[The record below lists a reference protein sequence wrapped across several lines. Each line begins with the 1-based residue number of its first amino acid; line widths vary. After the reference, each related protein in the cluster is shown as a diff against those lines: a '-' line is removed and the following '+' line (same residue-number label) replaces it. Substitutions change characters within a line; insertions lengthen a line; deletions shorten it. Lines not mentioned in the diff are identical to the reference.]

1 MPVLSVIIPA
11 YNEELNIEL
20 AAETVTGLLKK
31 EQIDCEIIFID
42 DGSKDKTYEK
52 ICQCAEKYS
61 EVRGLTFSRNFG
73 KEAAIYAGLQES
85 KGDCAVVLDCD
96 LQFPPEKMLEMYSLW
111 QEGFEVVEGVKA
123 DRGRESLFYKLFAKS
138 FYKLM
143 SYFVGVDMQSTSD
156 FKLIDRKV
164 IDALLSLPERNTF
177 FRALSF
183 WSGFKSTQIEF
194 QVRDREN
201 GKSKWSF
208 KGLAKYAISNVTS
221 FTTAPLQLIT
231 VFGSI
236 LLLFMGGMSIQTL
249 VRFFLG
255 QSAEGFTTVIVLLLL
270 IGGSLMMALGIIGYY
285 IARIYEEV
293 KGRPRYII
301 SKKTKEEK
309 DDK

>member
-1 MPVLSVIIPA
+1 MLSVIIPS

-20 AAETVTGLLKK
+20 AAKTVLELLRK
-31 EQIDCEIIFID
+31 EQIDCELIFID
-42 DGSKDKTYEK
+42 DGSKDKTFEK
-52 ICQCAEKYS
+52 ISECSKKYR
-61 EVRGLTFSRNFG
+61 EVKGLNFSRNFG
-73 KEAAIYAGLQES
+73 KEAAIYAGLEES

-96 LQFPPEKMLEMYSLW
+96 LQFPPEKMIEMYSLW
-111 QEGFEVVEGVKA
+111 QEGFEVVEGIKT
-123 DRGRESLFYKLFAKS
+123 DRGNEGIFYKLFAKS
-138 FYKLM
+138 FYKMM

-183 WSGFKSTQIEF
+183 WSGFKSTQVEF

-208 KGLAKYAISNVTS
+208 KKLTKYAVSNITS

-236 LLLFMGGMSIQTL
+236 LLLFLGGMSVQTL

-255 QSAEGFTTVIVLLLL
+255 QSAEGFTTVILLLLL

-301 SKKTKEEK
+301 SKKTDEEK
-309 DDK
+309 DK

>member
-1 MPVLSVIIPA
+1 MLSVIIPS

-20 AAETVTGLLKK
+20 AAETVLELMKK
-31 EQIDCEIIFID
+31 EQIDCELIFID
-42 DGSKDKTYEK
+42 DGSKDKTFEK
-52 ICQCAEKYS
+52 ISECSKKYR
-61 EVRGLTFSRNFG
+61 EVKGLNFSRNFG
-73 KEAAIYAGLQES
+73 KEAAIYAGLEES
-85 KGDCAVVLDCD
+85 KGDCAVILDCD
-96 LQFPPEKMLEMYSLW
+96 LQFPPEKIIEMYSLW
-111 QEGFEVVEGVKA
+111 QDGFEVVEGIKT
-123 DRGRESLFYKLFAKS
+123 DRGNEGIFYRLFAKS
-138 FYKLM
+138 FYNIM

-156 FKLIDRKV
+156 FKLVDRKV

-183 WSGFKSTQIEF
+183 WSGFKSTQVEF
-194 QVRDREN
+194 QVRDRKN

-208 KGLAKYAISNVTS
+208 KKLTKYAVSNITS

-236 LLLFMGGMSIQTL
+236 LLLFLGGMSVQTL

-255 QSAEGFTTVIVLLLL
+255 QSAEGFTTVILLLLL

-301 SKKTKEEK
+301 SKKTDEEK
-309 DDK
+309 DK

>member
-1 MPVLSVIIPA
+1 MLSVIIPA

-52 ICQCAEKYS
+52 ICECAEKYS

-85 KGDCAVVLDCD
+85 KGDCAVILDCD

-123 DRGRESLFYKLFAKS
+123 DRGKESLFYKLFAKS
-138 FYKLM
+138 FYKMM
-143 SYFVGVDMQSTSD
+143 SYFIGVDMQSTSD

-194 QVRDREN
+194 VVRDREN

-208 KGLAKYAISNVTS
+208 RSLTKYAISNVTS

-236 LLLFMGGMSIQTL
+236 LLLFLGGMSIQTL

-255 QSAEGFTTVIVLLLL
+255 QSAEGFTTVILLLLL

-301 SKKTKEEK
+301 SEKTKENKDEK
-309 DDK
+309 

>member
-1 MPVLSVIIPA
+1 MLSVIIPS

-20 AAETVTGLLKK
+20 AAETVINLLKN
-31 EQIDCEIIFID
+31 ENIPCELIFVD
-42 DGSKDKTYEK
+42 DGSKDKTFEK
-52 ICQCAEKYS
+52 ICECAEKYD
-61 EVRGLTFSRNFG
+61 VVKGLTFSRNFG

-85 KGDCAVVLDCD
+85 KGDCAVILDCD
-96 LQFPPEKMLEMYSLW
+96 LQFPPEKIIEMYSLW
-111 QEGFEVVEGVKA
+111 QEGFEIVEGVKS
-123 DRGRESLFYKLFAKS
+123 DRGNESIFYKLFAKS

-143 SYFVGVDMQSTSD
+143 SYFIGVDMQSTSD

-164 IDALLSLPERNTF
+164 IDTLLALPERNTF

-183 WSGFKSTQIEF
+183 WSGFKSIQVEF
-194 QVRDREN
+194 EVRERKN
-201 GKSKWSF
+201 GKSKWSL
-208 KGLAKYAISNVTS
+208 KGLTKYAISNVTS

-236 LLLFMGGMSIQTL
+236 LLIFLAGMSVQTL
-249 VRFFLG
+249 VRFLLG
-255 QSAEGFTTVIVLLLL
+255 QSAEGFTTVILLLLL

-309 DDK
+309 EDK

>member
-1 MPVLSVIIPA
+1 MLSVIIPA

-194 QVRDREN
+194 VVRDREN

-255 QSAEGFTTVIVLLLL
+255 QSAEGFTTVILLLLL

>member
-1 MPVLSVIIPA
+1 MFESETYDIVLLLGPMYHLFTDEDKHKAMSEAIR
-11 YNEELNIEL
+11 L
-20 AAETVTGLLKK
+20 AKK
-31 EQIDCEIIFID
+31 
-42 DGSKDKTYEK
+42 DGT
-52 ICQCAEKYS
+52 
-61 EVRGLTFSRNFG
+61 
-73 KEAAIYAGLQES
+73 IYTS
-85 KGDCAVVLDCD
+85 YCNNDTSIYK
-96 LQFPPEKMLEMYSLW
+96 
-111 QEGFEVVEGVKA
+111 
-123 DRGRESLFYKLFAKS
+123 LFYKKKILDYLDKGLIQEDYHTISSSDEIFELYRKS
-138 FYKLM
+138 DIDNLM
-143 SYFVGVDMQSTSD
+143 KCYNVTRLHFIGVDMQSTSD

-183 WSGFKSTQIEF
+183 WSGFKSTEVEF
-194 QVRDREN
+194 VVRDREN

-208 KGLAKYAISNVTS
+208 KSLTKYAISNVTS

-236 LLLFMGGMSIQTL
+236 LLLFLGGMSIQTL

-255 QSAEGFTTVIVLLLL
+255 QSAVGFTTVILLLLL

-309 DDK
+309 DEK

>member
-1 MPVLSVIIPA
+1 MLSVIIPS

-31 EQIDCEIIFID
+31 EQIECEIIFID

-52 ICQCAEKYS
+52 ICECAEKYN
-61 EVRGLTFSRNFG
+61 EVKGLTFSRNFG

-85 KGDCAVVLDCD
+85 KGDCAVILDCD

-123 DRGRESLFYKLFAKS
+123 DRGKESIFYKLFAKS

-156 FKLIDRKV
+156 FKLVDRKV

-183 WSGFKSTQIEF
+183 WSGFKATQVEF
-194 QVRDREN
+194 VVREREN
-201 GKSKWSF
+201 GKSKWNF

-236 LLLFMGGMSIQTL
+236 LLLFLGGMSIQTL

-255 QSAEGFTTVIVLLLL
+255 KSAEGFTTVILLLLL